1 MKAEERL
8 INGTPVSQLSD
19 SCFAWVSDAW
29 QEKSEEE
36 KQSYLENNTSS
47 WHRKLPYRNA
57 MGEVDRA
64 AWKIAWRQ
72 VAWSTFSVYTFDGGP
87 DGPTVVETLKANV
100 PEGITLHKDNTFRD
114 LNPVLESDEGDRYGR
129 EVCLEMKPTLVESI
143 TPGDNDALLQIS
155 EVASDSMFVEGV
167 ALFDGQVSSAGR
179 LYTREFNDKA
189 MEATLDWMAE
199 GHTVTVYSR
208 HGRAIPLRGQVF
220 SRDIP
225 IGRIVT
231 LFRKGNAISYQGFIA
246 PTAEGR
252 DVQTLVKTGCLFA
265 SSIRTAIWT
274 SQPATLNGQEVEEM
288 LSATIQGIDF
298 ADEPGIEGAGVYKI
312 LEGDIEVQP
321 MPVIMES
328 NELLEQNMEGN
339 VDELK
344 DVTLEKLKEARSDLV
359 DAIKGEVMEAVN
371 ETKDT
376 ELKELTREVLDA
388 KCPALVEAIK
398 TETLEA
404 VTEET
409 DKLKFEIKILESSQ
423 LGLSKKLADKVRAA
437 ASTPDEVAEQIDALR
452 KAVVDEAMGTNSTS
466 KSEEQ
471 TTATGQTSMATESK
485 VVAKQNKA
493 KVTEMDEM
501 VNLAIGEG

>member
-1 MKAEERL
+1 MKAEERV
-8 INGTPVSQLSD
+8 INGTSVNELSD
-19 SCFAWVSDAW
+19 SCFAWISDSWKAM
-29 QEKSEEE
+29 SEEA
-36 KQSYLENNTSS
+36 KRSHFENNSSS
-47 WHRKLPYRNA
+47 WHRKLPYRDA
-57 MGEVDRA
+57 AGGVDRA

-72 VAWSTFSVYTFDGGP
+72 VAWSTFSAHTFEGGSSGP
-87 DGPTVVETLKANV
+87 DVVEVLKANV
-100 PEGITLHKDNTFRD
+100 PVGITLHKDNTFRD
-114 LNPVLESDEGDRYGR
+114 SNPILESDEGDRYGR

-143 TPGDNDALLQIS
+143 TPGDNNALLQIS

-189 MEATLDWMAE
+189 MEATLDWMAD

-208 HGRAIPLRGQVF
+208 HGRAIPPRGQQF

-231 LFRKGNAISYQGFIA
+231 LFRKDNAISYQGFIA

-328 NELLEQNMEGN
+328 NEQIMEDNN

-344 DVTLEKLKEARSDLV
+344 DVTLEQFKEARSDLV

-376 ELKELTREVLDA
+376 ELKGLTREVLDA

-398 TETLEA
+398 TETLDA
-404 VTEET
+404 TTEET
-409 DKLKFEIKILESSQ
+409 DKLRFEITILEASQ

-437 ASTPDEVAEQIDALR
+437 AKTPEEVAEAVVELR
-452 KAVVDEAMGTNSTS
+452 KAVVDEALNTNHPKEPTS
-466 KSEEQ
+466 AAGKQ
-471 TTATGQTSMATESK
+471 TLATEEK
-485 VVAKQNKA
+485 TKQVNKGR
-493 KVTEMDEM
+493 VTEMDEM
-501 VNLAIGEG
+501 VNLSIGEG